1 MKDSFIRSLIGNFL
15 VIIQF
20 GCLAWLIFSGPVFV
34 FNTLLLGL
42 KAFSILILIWA
53 IAAMR
58 HSKLNVYPRI
68 RKGAIF
74 IAQGPYRVIRH
85 PMYLAVILFAIA
97 MLLERITFLRF
108 ILLIVLVINLLIK
121 IEFEEKMLSEEF
133 SEYVSYKKKTRK
145 LFPFI
150 Y

>member
-1 MKDSFIRSLIGNFL
+1 MKDSFIRSLTGNVL

-42 KAFSILILIWA
+42 KAFSILILFWA

-58 HSKLNVYPRI
+58 HSKLNVYPSI

-74 IAQGPYRVIRH
+74 IARGPYRLIRH

-97 MLLERITFLRF
+97 LLLERITFLRF